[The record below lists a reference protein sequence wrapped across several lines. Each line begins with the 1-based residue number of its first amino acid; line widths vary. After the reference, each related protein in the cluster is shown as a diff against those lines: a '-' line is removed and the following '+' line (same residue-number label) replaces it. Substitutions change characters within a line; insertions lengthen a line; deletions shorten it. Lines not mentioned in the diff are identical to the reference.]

1 MRDMTLPSD
10 TMLSRA
16 GDTVEIASNGIR
28 DLTLQFLHSGWFHL
42 TLSVVIAFILSFII
56 SRLTRRLPERLP
68 LQLAGFIRKGLYAI
82 VWIFALVQGLR
93 AVGVDLIS
101 ILGAAGV
108 VGVAVGFA
116 AQTTLSNI
124 ISGLFIMGERSI
136 RIGDYIRTVGVE
148 GSVESV
154 NLLSISLR
162 QADNSLVRIPCE
174 SVIKNPV
181 VNVTGDELRRC
192 DFDLGVDYASN
203 LEQVR
208 DVILQLIDA
217 EPKLAS
223 EPAPVILFSGFGE
236 SSLDLHIG
244 AWCKTNDYHEV
255 RFKFAN
261 NLLNEFR
268 RVGINIPFPT
278 RTVISC
284 QQNQKSSQK

>member
-1 MRDMTLPSD
+1 MHAMTLNTD
-10 TMLSRA
+10 TIMSRA
-16 GDTVEIASNGIR
+16 GDAVENASESVR
-28 DLTLQFLHSGWFHL
+28 DITLQFLHSGWFHL
-42 TLSVVIAFILSFII
+42 TLSIIIAVILTLII
-56 SRLTRRLPERLP
+56 RKLTRRLPERLP
-68 LQLAGFIRKGLYAI
+68 QQLAGFIRKGLYAL
-82 VWIFALVQGLR
+82 VWAFALVQGLR

-108 VGVAVGFA
+108 VGVAIGFA

-136 RIGDYIRTVGVE
+136 RLGDYIRTVGVE
-148 GSVESV
+148 GSVEAV

-162 QADNSLVRIPCE
+162 QTDNSLVRIPCE
-174 SVIKNPV
+174 SLIKNPV

-192 DFDLGVDYASN
+192 DFDLGVDYASDLN
-203 LEQVR
+203 QVR
-208 DVILQLIDA
+208 EVILRLVEE
-217 EPKLAS
+217 EPKLVTD
-223 EPAPVILFSGFGE
+223 PAPVVLFTGFGE

-244 AWCKTNDYHEV
+244 AWCKTSDYHAV

-278 RTVISC
+278 RKIV
-284 QQNQKSSQK
+284 ND

>member
-1 MRDMTLPSD
+1 MTLNFVSLFSD
-10 TMLSRA
+10 TA
-16 GDTVEIASNGIR
+16 DAVEIATSDAETALR
-28 DLTLQFLHSGWFHL
+28 TFLNSGWFHL
-42 TLSVVIAFILSFII
+42 SLSIVIACILTFII
-56 SRLTRRLPERLP
+56 NKLTRHLPERLP
-68 LQLAGFIRKGLYAI
+68 LQLSAFIRKGLYAL
-82 VWIFALVQGLR
+82 VWAFALVQGLR

-108 VGVAVGFA
+108 AGVAIGFA

-136 RIGDYIRTVGVE
+136 RLGDYIRTVGVE
-148 GSVESV
+148 GTVEAV

-174 SVIKNPV
+174 SIIKNPV

-192 DFDLGVDYASN
+192 DFDLGVDYDSN

-208 DVILQLIDA
+208 EVILKLVEA
-217 EPKLAS
+217 EPLLATS
-223 EPAPVILFSGFGE
+223 PSPVVLFTGFGD

-244 AWCKTNDYHEV
+244 AWCKTGDYHSV

-268 RVGINIPFPT
+268 RQGINIPFPT
-278 RTVISC
+278 RTVFSC
-284 QQNQKSSQK
+284 QQNEKIS

>member
-1 MRDMTLPSD
+1 MTLNLVSMFSGTADAVKIATSD
-10 TMLSRA
+10 AETALRAFLS
-16 GDTVEIASNGIR
+16 
-28 DLTLQFLHSGWFHL
+28 SGWFHL
-42 TLSVVIAFILSFII
+42 SLSIVIACILTYII
-56 SRLTRRLPERLP
+56 SKLTRHLPERLP
-68 LQLAGFIRKGLYAI
+68 LQLSAFIRKGLYAL
-82 VWIFALVQGLR
+82 VWAFALVQGLR

-108 VGVAVGFA
+108 AGVAIGFA

-136 RIGDYIRTVGVE
+136 RLGDYIRTVGVE
-148 GSVESV
+148 GTVEAV

-162 QADNSLVRIPCE
+162 QGDNSLVRIPCE
-174 SVIKNPV
+174 SIIKNPV

-192 DFDLGVDYASN
+192 DFDLGVDYDSN

-208 DVILQLIDA
+208 DVILKLVEA
-217 EPKLAS
+217 EPLLATS
-223 EPAPVILFSGFGE
+223 PAPVVLFTGFGE

-244 AWCKTNDYHEV
+244 AWCKTGDYHSV

-268 RVGINIPFPT
+268 KQNINIPFPT
-278 RTVISC
+278 RTVFSC
-284 QQNQKSSQK
+284 QQTEKISQN

>member
-1 MRDMTLPSD
+1 MTLNFVSLCTD
-10 TMLSRA
+10 TA
-16 GDTVEIASNGIR
+16 NAVEIAASDAETALR
-28 DLTLQFLHSGWFHL
+28 TFLSSGWFHL
-42 TLSVVIAFILSFII
+42 SLSIVIACILSFII
-56 SRLTRRLPERLP
+56 SKLTRHLPERLP
-68 LQLAGFIRKGLYAI
+68 LQLSAFIRKGLYAL
-82 VWIFALVQGLR
+82 VWAFALVQGLR
-93 AVGVDLIS
+93 AIGVDLIS

-108 VGVAVGFA
+108 AGVAIGFA

-136 RIGDYIRTVGVE
+136 RLGDYIRTVGGEGTVE
-148 GSVESV
+148 AV

-174 SVIKNPV
+174 SIIKNPV

-192 DFDLGVDYASN
+192 DFDLGVDYDSN

-208 DVILQLIDA
+208 DVILKLVDA
-217 EPKLAS
+217 EPQLAAH
-223 EPAPVILFSGFGE
+223 PAPVVLFTGFGE

-244 AWCKTNDYHEV
+244 AWCKTGDYHSV

-268 RVGINIPFPT
+268 RQGINIPFPT
-278 RTVISC
+278 RTVFSC
-284 QQNQKSSQK
+284 QQNEKISQN

>member
-1 MRDMTLPSD
+1 MHAMTLNTD
-10 TMLSRA
+10 TIMSRA
-16 GDTVEIASNGIR
+16 GEAVENASESVR
-28 DLTLQFLHSGWFHL
+28 DITLQFLHSGWFHL
-42 TLSVVIAFILSFII
+42 TLSIIIAVILTLII
-56 SRLTRRLPERLP
+56 RKLTRRLPERMP
-68 LQLAGFIRKGLYAI
+68 QQLAGFIRKGLYAL
-82 VWIFALVQGLR
+82 VWAFALVQGLR

-108 VGVAVGFA
+108 VGVAIGFA

-136 RIGDYIRTVGVE
+136 RLGDYIRTVGVE
-148 GSVESV
+148 GSVEAV

-162 QADNSLVRIPCE
+162 QTDNSLVRIPCE
-174 SVIKNPV
+174 SLIKNPV

-192 DFDLGVDYASN
+192 DFDLGVDYASDLN
-203 LEQVR
+203 QVR
-208 DVILQLIDA
+208 EVILRLVEE
-217 EPKLAS
+217 EPKLATD
-223 EPAPVILFSGFGE
+223 PAPVVLFTGFGE

-244 AWCKTNDYHEV
+244 AWCKTSDYHDV

-278 RTVISC
+278 RKIV
-284 QQNQKSSQK
+284 ND

>member
-1 MRDMTLPSD
+1 MRDMILPSD

-16 GDTVEIASNGIR
+16 GDTVENASDEIKA
-28 DLTLQFLHSGWFHL
+28 LALQFLHSGWFHL
-42 TLSVVIAFILSFII
+42 TLCVVIACILTFII
-56 SRLTRRLPERLP
+56 SKLTRRLPEHLP
-68 LQLAGFIRKGLYAI
+68 LQLVGFIRKGLYAL
-82 VWIFALVQGLR
+82 VWAFALVQGLR

-136 RIGDYIRTVGVE
+136 RIGDYIRTVGME
-148 GSVESV
+148 GSVEAV

-174 SVIKNPV
+174 SIIKNPV

-192 DFDLGVDYASN
+192 DFDLGVDYSSN

-208 DVILQLIDA
+208 ETILRLIEA
-217 EPKLAS
+217 EPKLS
-223 EPAPVILFSGFGE
+223 VDPTPVILFTGFGE

-244 AWCKTNDYHEV
+244 AWCKTGDYHEV

-278 RTVISC
+278 RTVVSC
-284 QQNQKSSQK
+284 QQNQNLS

>member
-1 MRDMTLPSD
+1 MILPADSI
-10 TMLSRA
+10 LNQA
-16 GDTVEIASNGIR
+16 GDAVENASQRIGSMTV
-28 DLTLQFLHSGWFHL
+28 QFLHSGWFHL
-42 TLSVVIAFILSFII
+42 TLSIIVACLLTFII
-56 SRLTRRLPERLP
+56 RKLTRHLPERLP
-68 LQLAGFIRKGLYAI
+68 LQLAGFIRKALYAL
-82 VWIFALVQGLR
+82 VWAFALVQGLR

-136 RIGDYIRTVGVE
+136 RIGDYIRTVGME
-148 GSVESV
+148 GSVEAV

-174 SVIKNPV
+174 SLIKNPV

-192 DFDLGVDYASN
+192 DFDLGVDYSSN
-203 LEQVR
+203 LDQVR
-208 DVILQLIDA
+208 ETILRLIEE
-217 EPKLAS
+217 EPKLATD
-223 EPAPVILFSGFGE
+223 PAPVILFSGFGE

-244 AWCKTNDYHEV
+244 AWCKTSDYHEV

-284 QQNQKSSQK
+284 H

>member
-1 MRDMTLPSD
+1 MSGMILPADSI
-10 TMLSRA
+10 LNQA
-16 GDTVEIASNGIR
+16 GDAVENASQRIGSMTV
-28 DLTLQFLHSGWFHL
+28 QFLHSGWFHL
-42 TLSVVIAFILSFII
+42 TLSIIVACLLTFII
-56 SRLTRRLPERLP
+56 RKLTRHLPERLP
-68 LQLAGFIRKGLYAI
+68 LQLAGFIRKALYAL
-82 VWIFALVQGLR
+82 VWAFALVQGLR

-136 RIGDYIRTVGVE
+136 RIGDYIRTVGME
-148 GSVESV
+148 GSVEAV

-174 SVIKNPV
+174 SLIKNPV

-192 DFDLGVDYASN
+192 DFDLGVDYSSN
-203 LEQVR
+203 LDQVR
-208 DVILQLIDA
+208 ETILRLIEE
-217 EPKLAS
+217 EPKLATD
-223 EPAPVILFSGFGE
+223 PAPVILFSGFGE

-244 AWCKTNDYHEV
+244 AWCKTSDYHEV

-284 QQNQKSSQK
+284 H

>member
-1 MRDMTLPSD
+1 MHAMTLNTD
-10 TMLSRA
+10 TIMSRA
-16 GDTVEIASNGIR
+16 GDAVENASESVR
-28 DLTLQFLHSGWFHL
+28 DITLQFLHSGWFHL
-42 TLSVVIAFILSFII
+42 TLSIIIAVILTLII
-56 SRLTRRLPERLP
+56 RKLTRRLPERLP
-68 LQLAGFIRKGLYAI
+68 QQLAGFIRKGLYAL
-82 VWIFALVQGLR
+82 VWAFALVQGLR

-108 VGVAVGFA
+108 VGVAIGFA

-136 RIGDYIRTVGVE
+136 RLGDYIRTVGVE
-148 GSVESV
+148 GSVEAV

-162 QADNSLVRIPCE
+162 QTDNSLVRIPCE
-174 SVIKNPV
+174 SLIKNPV

-192 DFDLGVDYASN
+192 DFDLGVDYASDLN
-203 LEQVR
+203 QVR
-208 DVILQLIDA
+208 EVILRLVEE
-217 EPKLAS
+217 EPNLS
-223 EPAPVILFSGFGE
+223 TDPAPVVLFTGFGE

-244 AWCKTNDYHEV
+244 AWCKTSDYHAV

-278 RTVISC
+278 RKIV
-284 QQNQKSSQK
+284 ND

>member
-1 MRDMTLPSD
+1 MTLNLVSLFSGTADAVKIATSD
-10 TMLSRA
+10 AETALRTFLS
-16 GDTVEIASNGIR
+16 
-28 DLTLQFLHSGWFHL
+28 SGWFHL
-42 TLSVVIAFILSFII
+42 SLSIAIACILTYII
-56 SRLTRRLPERLP
+56 SKLTRHLPERLP
-68 LQLAGFIRKGLYAI
+68 LQLSAFIRKGLYAL
-82 VWIFALVQGLR
+82 VWAFALVQGLR

-108 VGVAVGFA
+108 AGVAIGFA

-136 RIGDYIRTVGVE
+136 RLGDYIRTVGVE
-148 GSVESV
+148 GTVEAV

-174 SVIKNPV
+174 SIIKNPV

-192 DFDLGVDYASN
+192 DFDLGVDYDSN

-208 DVILQLIDA
+208 DVILELVEA
-217 EPKLAS
+217 EPLLATS
-223 EPAPVILFSGFGE
+223 PAPVVLFTGFGE

-244 AWCKTNDYHEV
+244 AWCKTGDYHSV

-268 RVGINIPFPT
+268 KQGINIPFPT
-278 RTVISC
+278 RTLFSC
-284 QQNQKSSQK
+284 QQNEKISQN

>member
-1 MRDMTLPSD
+1 MTLNFVSLFSGTAD
-10 TMLSRA
+10 A
-16 GDTVEIASNGIR
+16 VEIATNDAETAFR
-28 DLTLQFLHSGWFHL
+28 TFLSSGWFHL
-42 TLSVVIAFILSFII
+42 SLSIVIACILTFVI
-56 SRLTRRLPERLP
+56 SKLTRHLPERLP
-68 LQLAGFIRKGLYAI
+68 LQLSAFIRKGLYAL
-82 VWIFALVQGLR
+82 VWAFALVQGLR

-108 VGVAVGFA
+108 AGVAIGFA

-136 RIGDYIRTVGVE
+136 HLGDYIRTVGVE
-148 GSVESV
+148 GTVEAV

-174 SVIKNPV
+174 SIIKNPV

-192 DFDLGVDYASN
+192 DFDLGVDYDSN

-208 DVILQLIDA
+208 DVILELVEA
-217 EPKLAS
+217 EPLLATS
-223 EPAPVILFSGFGE
+223 PAPVVLFTGFGD

-244 AWCKTNDYHEV
+244 AWCKTGDYHSV

-268 RVGINIPFPT
+268 KQGINIPFPT
-278 RTVISC
+278 RTVFSC
-284 QQNQKSSQK
+284 QQNEKIS

>member
-1 MRDMTLPSD
+1 MHAMPLNTD
-10 TMLSRA
+10 TIMSRA
-16 GDTVEIASNGIR
+16 GDAVENASESVR
-28 DLTLQFLHSGWFHL
+28 DITLQFLHSGWFHL
-42 TLSVVIAFILSFII
+42 TLSIIIAVILTLII
-56 SRLTRRLPERLP
+56 RKLTRRLPERLP
-68 LQLAGFIRKGLYAI
+68 QQLAGFIRKGLYAL
-82 VWIFALVQGLR
+82 VWAFALVQGLR

-108 VGVAVGFA
+108 VGVAIGFA

-136 RIGDYIRTVGVE
+136 RLGDYIRTVGVE
-148 GSVESV
+148 GSVEAV

-162 QADNSLVRIPCE
+162 QTDNSLVRIPCE
-174 SVIKNPV
+174 SLIKNPV

-192 DFDLGVDYASN
+192 DFDLGVDYASDLN
-203 LEQVR
+203 QVR
-208 DVILQLIDA
+208 EVILRMVEE
-217 EPKLAS
+217 EPKLATD
-223 EPAPVILFSGFGE
+223 PAPVVLFTGFGE

-244 AWCKTNDYHEV
+244 AWCKTSDYHAV

-278 RTVISC
+278 RKIV
-284 QQNQKSSQK
+284 ND

>member
-1 MRDMTLPSD
+1 MTLNLVSLFSGTADAVKIATSD
-10 TMLSRA
+10 AETALRTFLS
-16 GDTVEIASNGIR
+16 
-28 DLTLQFLHSGWFHL
+28 SGWFHL
-42 TLSVVIAFILSFII
+42 SLSIVIACILTYII
-56 SRLTRRLPERLP
+56 SKLTRHLPERLP
-68 LQLAGFIRKGLYAI
+68 LQLSAFIRKGLYAL
-82 VWIFALVQGLR
+82 VWAFALVQGLR

-108 VGVAVGFA
+108 AGVAIGFA

-136 RIGDYIRTVGVE
+136 RLGDYIRTVGVE
-148 GSVESV
+148 GTVEAV

-174 SVIKNPV
+174 SIIKNPV

-192 DFDLGVDYASN
+192 DFDLGVDYDSN

-208 DVILQLIDA
+208 DVILKLVEA
-217 EPKLAS
+217 EPLLATS
-223 EPAPVILFSGFGE
+223 PAPVVLFTGFGE

-244 AWCKTNDYHEV
+244 AWCKTGDYHSV

-268 RVGINIPFPT
+268 KQGINIPFPT
-278 RTVISC
+278 RTLFSC
-284 QQNQKSSQK
+284 QQNEKISQN

>member
-1 MRDMTLPSD
+1 MTLNLVSLFSGTADAVKIATSD
-10 TMLSRA
+10 AETALRTFLS
-16 GDTVEIASNGIR
+16 
-28 DLTLQFLHSGWFHL
+28 SGWFHL
-42 TLSVVIAFILSFII
+42 SLSIVIACILTYII
-56 SRLTRRLPERLP
+56 SKLTRHLPERLP
-68 LQLAGFIRKGLYAI
+68 LQLSAFIRKGLYAL
-82 VWIFALVQGLR
+82 VWAFALVQGLR

-108 VGVAVGFA
+108 AGVAIGFA

-136 RIGDYIRTVGVE
+136 RLGDYIRTVGVE
-148 GSVESV
+148 GTVEAV

-174 SVIKNPV
+174 SIIKNPV

-192 DFDLGVDYASN
+192 DFDLGVDYDSN

-208 DVILQLIDA
+208 DVILELVEA
-217 EPKLAS
+217 EPLLATS
-223 EPAPVILFSGFGE
+223 PAPVVLFTGFGE

-244 AWCKTNDYHEV
+244 AWCKTGDYHSV

-268 RVGINIPFPT
+268 KQGINIPFPT
-278 RTVISC
+278 RTLFSC
-284 QQNQKSSQK
+284 QQNEKISQN

>member
-1 MRDMTLPSD
+1 MTLNFVSLFSGTAD
-10 TMLSRA
+10 A
-16 GDTVEIASNGIR
+16 VEIATNDAETAFR
-28 DLTLQFLHSGWFHL
+28 TFLSSGWFHL
-42 TLSVVIAFILSFII
+42 SLSIVIACILTFVI
-56 SRLTRRLPERLP
+56 SKLTRHLPERLP
-68 LQLAGFIRKGLYAI
+68 LQLSAFIRKGLYAL
-82 VWIFALVQGLR
+82 VWAFALVQGLR

-108 VGVAVGFA
+108 AGVAIGFA

-136 RIGDYIRTVGVE
+136 RLGDYIRTVGVE
-148 GSVESV
+148 GTVEAV

-174 SVIKNPV
+174 SIIKNPV

-192 DFDLGVDYASN
+192 DFDLGVDYDSN

-208 DVILQLIDA
+208 DVILELVEA
-217 EPKLAS
+217 EPLLATS
-223 EPAPVILFSGFGE
+223 PAPVVLFTGFGD

-244 AWCKTNDYHEV
+244 AWCKTGDYHSV

-268 RVGINIPFPT
+268 KQGINIPFPT
-278 RTVISC
+278 RTVFSC
-284 QQNQKSSQK
+284 QQNEKIS

>member
-1 MRDMTLPSD
+1 MHAMTLNTD
-10 TMLSRA
+10 TIMSRA
-16 GDTVEIASNGIR
+16 GDAVENASESVR
-28 DLTLQFLHSGWFHL
+28 DITLQFLHSGWFHL
-42 TLSVVIAFILSFII
+42 TLSIIIAVILTLII
-56 SRLTRRLPERLP
+56 RKITRRLPERLP
-68 LQLAGFIRKGLYAI
+68 QQLAGFIRKGLYAL
-82 VWIFALVQGLR
+82 VWAFALVQGLR

-108 VGVAVGFA
+108 VGVAIGFA

-136 RIGDYIRTVGVE
+136 RLGDYIRTVGVE
-148 GSVESV
+148 GSVEAV

-162 QADNSLVRIPCE
+162 QTDNSLVRIPCE
-174 SVIKNPV
+174 SLIKNPV

-192 DFDLGVDYASN
+192 DFDLGVDYASDLN
-203 LEQVR
+203 QVR
-208 DVILQLIDA
+208 EVILRLVEE
-217 EPKLAS
+217 EPKLATD
-223 EPAPVILFSGFGE
+223 PAPVVLFTGFGE

-244 AWCKTNDYHEV
+244 AWCKTSDYHTV

-278 RTVISC
+278 RSLVSC
-284 QQNQKSSQK
+284 QQSQNLNKN

>member
-1 MRDMTLPSD
+1 MHAMTLNTD
-10 TMLSRA
+10 TIMSRA
-16 GDTVEIASNGIR
+16 GDAMENASESVR
-28 DLTLQFLHSGWFHL
+28 DITLQFLHSGWFHL
-42 TLSVVIAFILSFII
+42 TLSIIIAVILTLII
-56 SRLTRRLPERLP
+56 RKLTRRLPERLP
-68 LQLAGFIRKGLYAI
+68 QQLAGFIRKGLYAL
-82 VWIFALVQGLR
+82 VWAFALVQGLR

-108 VGVAVGFA
+108 VGVAIGFA

-136 RIGDYIRTVGVE
+136 RLGDYIRTVGVE
-148 GSVESV
+148 GSVEAV

-162 QADNSLVRIPCE
+162 QTDNSLVRIPCE
-174 SVIKNPV
+174 SLIKNPV

-192 DFDLGVDYASN
+192 DFDLGVDYASDLN
-203 LEQVR
+203 QVR
-208 DVILQLIDA
+208 EVILRLVEE
-217 EPKLAS
+217 EPKLVTD
-223 EPAPVILFSGFGE
+223 PAPVVLFTGFGE

-244 AWCKTNDYHEV
+244 AWCKTSDYHAV

-278 RTVISC
+278 RKIV
-284 QQNQKSSQK
+284 ND